1 MHNTA
6 IMSSESKNETNR
18 ANAEHSTGPITEAG
32 KQTVSANATRHG
44 LLSQRAVIEGESH
57 EEFLEL
63 LTSFYAEH
71 KPQTA
76 TEYGLVENMAL
87 ARWRQQRLWSI
98 ETAGLSE
105 RIRSLTFP
113 GNDEPFAATAWL
125 AFRALTNETR
135 SLELLNRYDARFER
149 EFRHSLKCLRQ
160 FREPPNLKSKPAP
173 KSRSG
178 KSTEPKKEWSLWWT
192 NENGSTH
199 EAGPKPT
206 AEELALFGK
215 FTPADWKKYE
225 EERAKRDD

>member
-1 MHNTA
+1 MHNMA
-6 IMSSESKNETNR
+6 IMSSESKTETNR
-18 ANAEHSTGPITEAG
+18 ANSEHSTGPITEAG
-32 KQTVSANATRHG
+32 KQAVSGNATRHG

-63 LTSFYAEH
+63 LTSLYAEH
-71 KPQTA
+71 KPRTP

-113 GNDEPFAATAWL
+113 GNNEPFAETAWL
-125 AFRALTNETR
+125 AFRALTDETR

-160 FREPPNLKSKPAP
+160 LREQPQPKPKPAA

-178 KSTEPKKEWSLWWT
+178 KSDEPKKQWSLWWT

-199 EAGPKPT
+199 QAGPEPT
-206 AEELALFGK
+206 PEELALFGK
-215 FTPADWKKYE
+215 FTPADWEKYD
-225 EERAKRDD
+225 EERAKRED